1 MKLKLLFAIVF
12 LCVANISFSQD
23 TIVKRNNTV
32 ILVKIL
38 EITPSEVKYK
48 RQDMLDGPVYTE
60 LKNDITMVKYAN
72 GLKEEFAFQPVPKTE
87 TGGYVIQP
95 YNDNKISQRGHSVY
109 YMNRRIGNREL
120 LSLLHNS
127 PNKDVFNLQLKSEH
141 YKHLSNLGFIAI
153 PLGAVAIGTA
163 FVGLLMMDDD
173 FLKVAGGSAL
183 VAIPFVVSNGVNVH
197 KSARYRQDAIN
208 AFNK

>member
-1 MKLKLLFAIVF
+1 MKLNLFFAIFF

-23 TIVKRNNTV
+23 TIVKRNNTIV
-32 ILVKIL
+32 LAKIL
-38 EITPSEVKYK
+38 EITTSEVKYK

-87 TGGYVIQP
+87 TGGYSIQP
-95 YNDNKISQRGHSVY
+95 YNDIKITQRGHSIY
-109 YMNRRIGNREL
+109 YMNRRIGTREL

-141 YKHLSNLGFIAI
+141 YKQLSKLGFIAI
-153 PLGAVAIGTA
+153 PLGAVAVGSA
-163 FVGLLMMDDD
+163 FVGMFAGSGELM
-173 FLKVAGGSAL
+173 LVSGGCAL